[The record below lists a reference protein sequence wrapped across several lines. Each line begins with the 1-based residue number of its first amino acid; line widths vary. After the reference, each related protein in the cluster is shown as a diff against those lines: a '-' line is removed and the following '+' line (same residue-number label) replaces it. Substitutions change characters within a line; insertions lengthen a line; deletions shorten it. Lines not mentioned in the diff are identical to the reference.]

1 MSTSHKVMTVI
12 FVVLPSKCC
21 YGDFSVIP
29 WIYGRVGFGEH
40 EADLLLK
47 YCAKGMKSL
56 RKWLEFCR
64 GANNPGVT
72 LNINRFK
79 CSHRTWHFQN
89 LYAPHDKTHQQSIL
103 TSSVLS
109 FLSFC
114 LVPEAQGGH
123 KANGH
128 TMVMENRYG
137 ADDAS
142 QDFATNLS
150 WHCCSLSLL
159 SLLYFT
165 LVTCCCGE
173 WEWSS
178 FSFCLRT

>member
-1 MSTSHKVMTVI
+1 M
-12 FVVLPSKCC
+12 
-21 YGDFSVIP
+21 GDMKQVCI
-29 WIYGRVGFGEH
+29 
-40 EADLLLK
+40 LK

-56 RKWLEFCR
+56 HKWLEFCR
-64 GANNPGVT
+64 GANNPGVII
-72 LNINRFK
+72 NINRFK

-109 FLSFC
+109 FLSFS
-114 LVPEAQGGH
+114 LFPEAQGGH

-150 WHCCSLSLL
+150 WHCCPLSLL